1 MDADTVIATAAVVIA
16 LVALCVSVW
25 SGFQNRKHN
34 RLSVR
39 PRLRLDRFTYTDRP
53 VQIIVK
59 NNGTGLAII
68 RSFVVKLDNKEV
80 SSDSDPPAAAA
91 VMSLGV
97 QEKLG
102 DIESYTLSLNDTLAA
117 GEQITLIAMPNFP
130 NNTEARSKLRN
141 ALSRIDFIIK
151 YESIYG
157 ETFVKSGY

>member
-1 MDADTVIATAAVVIA
+1 M
-16 LVALCVSVW
+16 
-25 SGFQNRKHN
+25 
-34 RLSVR
+34 
-39 PRLRLDRFTYTDRP
+39 
-53 VQIIVK
+53 K